1 MSASLTGRSVN
12 SLGEEVMLLITDS
25 QKANK
30 LQVVGHFRHLQFLL
44 QLKCCWLNLPTSMFL
59 GGVAESTDICFST
72 VKVSARAFR

>member
-1 MSASLTGRSVN
+1 
-12 SLGEEVMLLITDS
+12 MLLITDS

-30 LQVVGHFRHLQFLL
+30 LQVVGHFRNFE
-44 QLKCCWLNLPTSMFL
+44 LKCCWLNLPTSMFL